1 MLGHLQ
7 QRTLRHLSRCPI
19 LRGELYQGS
28 SFLLFLFFFLFF
40 FFSFSLFLIVEEGRK
55 DIERS
60 YHLTTAIMQMGL
72 LFRRMT
78 CIEYTHVWCCTIC
91 YCLILSYCQPPL
103 NGLPPH
109 THTHLL
115 TLCTVH
121 TVRFVH
127 CRPSEKHFNN
137 SHEQL
142 YKKLAEFPLVTL
154 EKFTWQGDA
163 PVRNYKYLENC
174 KHCQWQASR
183 NSIERTTNT
192 VGIHVILLRESMR
205 HLLSHST
212 FQRMLMC
219 GIPMTPYIE
228 G

>member
-19 LRGELYQGS
+19 LRGELCQGS
-28 SFLLFLFFFLFF
+28 SFLLFLFFFLFY

-103 NGLPPH
+103 NGLPPP

-127 CRPSEKHFNN
+127 CGPSEKHFNN

-163 PVRNYKYLENC
+163 PVRNY
-174 KHCQWQASR
+174 
-183 NSIERTTNT
+183 I
-192 VGIHVILLRESMR
+192 
-205 HLLSHST
+205 
-212 FQRMLMC
+212 
-219 GIPMTPYIE
+219 
-228 G
+228 